1 MNQRP
6 LTVVLIV
13 PTGVG
18 ASIGGFAG
26 DALPVARAIAQI
38 SDTLITH
45 PNVLNGAQLYWP
57 IPNALY
63 VEGYALDKF
72 AAGCWGLQ
80 PVHQNRIGLILD
92 AGIEPDLQLRHLQAV
107 DAARATLGLNITD
120 WVLTDRPLQVE
131 LRISQSGASW
141 GTIGNPDSLLRA
153 AQKLIELA
161 RVEAIAVVARFPDDE
176 GSLAL
181 ENYRRGKGVDPLA
194 GAEAVISHLVV
205 RTFKIP
211 CAHAP
216 ALSALPLD
224 PHLSPR
230 SAAEEIGYTFLP
242 CVLAGLGKAPQ
253 FVTPTV
259 GQASCLSQFVTPTVG
274 QASCLSQFVT
284 PTVGQASCL
293 SQVLGGQD
301 ARTQVLG
308 GQDARTQVLGGQDAH
323 PTREKFYANRRDF
336 QSQDLW
342 ADRVDAVV
350 IPTTACGGSAI
361 LSLSGRSSV
370 QIIAVGDN
378 KTQMQATPEKLGI
391 KALQVNSYLEA
402 IGVLVALRA
411 GISPASLG
419 ADISSLRC
427 LSD

>member
-1 MNQRP
+1 MNRRP

-120 WVLTDRPLQVE
+120 CVLTDRPLQVE

-153 AQKLIELA
+153 AEKLIKQA

-259 GQASCLSQFVTPTVG
+259 GQASCLSQ
-274 QASCLSQFVT
+274 
-284 PTVGQASCL
+284 
-293 SQVLGGQD
+293 VLGGQD

-336 QSQDLW
+336 ESQDLW

-350 IPTTACGGSAI
+350 IPATACGGSAI

-402 IGVLVALRA
+402 IGVLVAKRA